1 MTIKVG
7 INGFGR
13 IGRNIFRATDKLKGD
28 FEIVAVNDLGDAATF
43 AHLLKYDTALGT
55 FGPEVSAGG
64 DSIKVDGRA
73 VKFLSHK
80 DPGELPWKDLGV
92 DIVIESTGLFT
103 DATKAR
109 VHIDKGGA
117 QKVVIS
123 APATNQ
129 DYTVVFGVNHKGY
142 DPKKHNVVSN
152 ASCTTNCFVP
162 LAKVLNDSFGIERG
176 MMTTI
181 HAYTAD
187 QKLQDLPHKDLRRA
201 RAAADNVI
209 PTSTG
214 ANRAVAEVL
223 PELAGKFAGM
233 AFRVPI
239 LDVSVVDLTVELKTN
254 ANAKTI
260 NAAFDEA
267 AKGAL
272 KGILAVSHEEL
283 VSSDFKSNPHS
294 SIVDAPLTLEL
305 ESHWAKVVSWYD
317 NEWGFSCRMVD
328 LINYTDSRAR
338 GPERAA
344 RQRRH
349 RRRRAHQGGD
359 PNPGAS
365 RRARRHGHRDVPPRT
380 PKGRRPFAF
389 VAAGGGRAFDAVG
402 SRGAIC
408 RGLRR

>member
-1 MTIKVG
+1 MTLKVG

-13 IGRNIFRATDKLKGD
+13 IGRNIFRAAHELKAD
-28 FEIVAVNDLGDAATF
+28 FEIVAVNDIGDAHTF
-43 AHLLKYDTALGT
+43 AHLLKHDTALGT
-55 FGPEVSAGG
+55 FGPAVSSTA
-64 DSIKVDGRA
+64 DAIKVDGRS

-80 DPGELPWKDLGV
+80 DPAELPWKDLGV
-92 DIVIESTGLFT
+92 DLVIESTGLFT

-117 QKVVIS
+117 KKVIIS

-129 DYTVVFGVNHKGY
+129 DYTVVMGVNHKGY
-142 DPKKHNVVSN
+142 DPKKHNVISN

-162 LAKVLNDSFGIERG
+162 VAKVLHESFGIERG

-201 RAAADNVI
+201 RAAADNII
-209 PTSTG
+209 PTTTG

-239 LDVSVVDLTVELKTN
+239 LDGSVVDLTVQLTKSTT
-254 ANAKTI
+254 AQDI

-267 AKGAL
+267 AGGEL
-272 KGILAVSHEEL
+272 RGILTVSHEEL
-283 VSSDFKSNPHS
+283 VSSDFMGNPHS
-294 SIVDAPLTLEL
+294 SIVDAPLTLMLGGE
-305 ESHWAKVVSWYD
+305 WAKVVSWYD

-328 LINYTDSRAR
+328 LTAYMAN
-338 GPERAA
+338 
-344 RQRRH
+344 Q
-349 RRRRAHQGGD
+349 
-359 PNPGAS
+359 
-365 RRARRHGHRDVPPRT
+365 
-380 PKGRRPFAF
+380 
-389 VAAGGGRAFDAVG
+389 
-402 SRGAIC
+402 
-408 RGLRR
+408 L

>member
-1 MTIKVG
+1 MTLKVG

-13 IGRNIFRATDKLKGD
+13 IGRYIFRAANEMKPD
-28 FEIVAVNDLGDAATF
+28 FEIVAYNTLGEPHPF
-43 AHLLKYDTALGT
+43 PHLLKYDTALGT
-55 FGPEVSAGG
+55 FGPAVSSTDDA
-64 DSIKVDGRA
+64 IKVDGRN

-80 DPGELPWKDLGV
+80 DPAELPWKDLGV
-92 DIVIESTGLFT
+92 ELVIESTGLFT
-103 DATKAR
+103 DANKAR
-109 VHIDKGGA
+109 VHINKGGA
-117 QKVVIS
+117 KKVIIS

-129 DYTVVFGVNHKGY
+129 DYTVVMGVNHKGY

-176 MMTTI
+176 MMTTV

-187 QKLQDLPHKDLRRA
+187 QRLQDLPHKDLRRA

-239 LDVSVVDLTVELKTN
+239 LDVSVVDLTVELKKE
-254 ANAKTI
+254 ANAKAI
-260 NAAFDEA
+260 NAAFEEA
-267 AKGAL
+267 ASGEL
-272 KGILAVSHEEL
+272 RGILAVSHEEL
-283 VSSDFKSNPHS
+283 VSSDLKGNPHS

-305 ESHWAKVVSWYD
+305 GGGWAKVVSWYD

-328 LINYTDSRAR
+328 LIAYMA
-338 GPERAA
+338 ER
-344 RQRRH
+344 
-349 RRRRAHQGGD
+349 
-359 PNPGAS
+359 
-365 RRARRHGHRDVPPRT
+365 
-380 PKGRRPFAF
+380 
-389 VAAGGGRAFDAVG
+389 
-402 SRGAIC
+402 
-408 RGLRR
+408 L

>member
-13 IGRNIFRATDKLKGD
+13 IGRNIYRAADKLNAD

-64 DSIKVDGRA
+64 DSIKVDGRT
-73 VKFLSHK
+73 VKFLSVK

-92 DIVIESTGLFT
+92 DVVVESTGLFT

-109 VHIDKGGA
+109 VHIDKGA
-117 QKVVIS
+117 AKKVVIS

-142 DPKKHNVVSN
+142 DPKKHNVISN

-239 LDVSVVDLTVELKTN
+239 LDVSVVDLTVELKTA
-254 ANAKTI
+254 ANAKAI
-260 NAAFDEA
+260 NTAFEEA
-267 AKGAL
+267 SKGAL

-283 VSSDFKSNPHS
+283 VSSDFKSDPHS

-305 ESHWAKVVSWYD
+305 GPHWAKVVSWYD

-328 LINYTDSRAR
+328 LINYM
-338 GPERAA
+338 
-344 RQRRH
+344 
-349 RRRRAHQGGD
+349 
-359 PNPGAS
+359 
-365 RRARRHGHRDVPPRT
+365 
-380 PKGRRPFAF
+380 
-389 VAAGGGRAFDAVG
+389 AGK
-402 SRGAIC
+402 
-408 RGLRR
+408 L

>member
-64 DSIKVDGRA
+64 DSIKVDGRT

-123 APATNQ
+123 SPATNQ
-129 DYTVVFGVNHKGY
+129 DYTVVFGINHTGY

-239 LDVSVVDLTVELKTN
+239 LDVSVVDLTVELKAN
-254 ANAKTI
+254 ANAKSI

-305 ESHWAKVVSWYD
+305 GPHWAKVVSWYD

-328 LINYTDSRAR
+328 LINYM
-338 GPERAA
+338 AA
-344 RQRRH
+344 R
-349 RRRRAHQGGD
+349 
-359 PNPGAS
+359 
-365 RRARRHGHRDVPPRT
+365 
-380 PKGRRPFAF
+380 
-389 VAAGGGRAFDAVG
+389 
-402 SRGAIC
+402 
-408 RGLRR
+408 L

>member
-13 IGRNIFRATDKLKGD
+13 IGRNIYRAADKLKGD

-55 FGPEVSAGG
+55 FGPDVSVSG
-64 DSIKVDGRA
+64 DSIKVDGRS

-80 DPGELPWKDLGV
+80 DPGELPWKELGV
-92 DIVIESTGLFT
+92 DVVVESTGLFT

-117 QKVVIS
+117 QKVIIS

-129 DYTVVFGVNHKGY
+129 DYTVVFGVNHTGY

-239 LDVSVVDLTVELKTN
+239 LDVSVVDLTVELKSA
-254 ANAKTI
+254 ANAKAI
-260 NAAFDEA
+260 NSAFDEA

-305 ESHWAKVVSWYD
+305 GPHWAKVVSWYD

-328 LINYTDSRAR
+328 LINYM
-338 GPERAA
+338 
-344 RQRRH
+344 
-349 RRRRAHQGGD
+349 
-359 PNPGAS
+359 GA
-365 RRARRHGHRDVPPRT
+365 
-380 PKGRRPFAF
+380 K
-389 VAAGGGRAFDAVG
+389 
-402 SRGAIC
+402 
-408 RGLRR
+408 L

>member
-13 IGRNIFRATDKLKGD
+13 IGRNIFRAADKLKAD

-43 AHLLKYDTALGT
+43 AHLLKYDTALGI
-55 FGPEVSAGG
+55 FGPEVSGSG
-64 DSIKVDGRA
+64 DSIKVDGRT
-73 VKFLSHK
+73 VKFLSVK

-92 DIVIESTGLFT
+92 DVVVESTGLFT

-142 DPKKHNVVSN
+142 DPKKHNVISN

-223 PELAGKFAGM
+223 PELAGMFAGM

-239 LDVSVVDLTVELKTN
+239 LDVSVVDLTVELKTA
-254 ANAKTI
+254 ANAKAI
-260 NAAFDEA
+260 NTAFEEA
-267 AKGAL
+267 SKGAL

-283 VSSDFKSNPHS
+283 VSSDFKSDPHS

-305 ESHWAKVVSWYD
+305 GPHWAKVVSWYD

-328 LINYTDSRAR
+328 LINYM
-338 GPERAA
+338 
-344 RQRRH
+344 
-349 RRRRAHQGGD
+349 
-359 PNPGAS
+359 
-365 RRARRHGHRDVPPRT
+365 
-380 PKGRRPFAF
+380 
-389 VAAGGGRAFDAVG
+389 AGK
-402 SRGAIC
+402 
-408 RGLRR
+408 L